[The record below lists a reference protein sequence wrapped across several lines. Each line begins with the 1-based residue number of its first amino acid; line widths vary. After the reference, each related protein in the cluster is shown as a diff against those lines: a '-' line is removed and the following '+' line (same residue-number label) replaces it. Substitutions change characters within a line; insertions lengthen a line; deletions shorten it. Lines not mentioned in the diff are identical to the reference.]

1 MRLELAA
8 AELSMAG
15 MKRVSSIVAALL
27 GAVPA
32 SAQVP
37 WNPRAPENGQLLP
50 SFNFATVEGVL
61 SSIRASWERH
71 GSDPARPTLVATFP
85 NGKRAVVS
93 LLSSTPNGAVCKAL
107 GIQASWNA
115 PAGVAPAALAASVE
129 KFNQRYS
136 FSKAYLTS
144 SGRPALQRYLTADY
158 GFVRGNLAVNFLVFA
173 DQEEK
178 FMAEVLR
185 PLVK

>member
-1 MRLELAA
+1 M
-8 AELSMAG
+8 
-15 MKRVSSIVAALL
+15 I
-27 GAVPA
+27 
-32 SAQVP
+32 
-37 WNPRAPENGQLLP
+37 
-50 SFNFATVEGVL
+50 
-61 SSIRASWERH
+61 
-71 GSDPARPTLVATFP
+71 ATFP
-85 NGKRAVVS
+85 NGKRAVIS
-93 LLSSTPNGAVCKAL
+93 LLSCTPDGAACKAM

-115 PAGVAPAALAASVE
+115 PAGVEPAALAAAVE

-136 FSKAYLTS
+136 FSKAYMTS